1 MSPLDILL
9 TLSFITVVYAWVF
22 GRRVRCGWIITLSHA
37 AQLLAL
43 AWMSGLVYAG
53 LPRIESTFEMHFLG
67 ERLHWGFDALSW
79 FFALITLG
87 AGFLC
92 SWYMAGDWSREY
104 RARGGD
110 PRLLQFALALNVF
123 AMLVLLASGD
133 LLSLFIGWELVS
145 WASFLLM
152 AVGGV
157 VVRRH
162 ALRYLIYALAGAMM
176 ILAAIVMLYVH
187 SGSIQFQ
194 AVATSLS
201 GLSSGQLWLLTLLLC
216 AGFGIKMGL
225 LPFHLWQPKAYA
237 ETPGPGAAF
246 LGAISSRM
254 GLFALLLVVVQLIGL
269 ARLAALEIPHA
280 FLSGRDLLAWVAVF
294 TIVFPTFTALRQH
307 DARRLLA
314 WHGVGQTGYMLLGI
328 AVGSDLASAGGLM
341 HVFNHASYQALLF
354 LVVSGVVYRVGGS
367 DLNRL
372 GGLVVRMPLS
382 FFLMLIGII
391 GLAGL
396 PPMNGF
402 VSKWMIYR
410 ALIDAGSPLLFIG
423 AVIGTLG
430 TILSVYKLIH
440 NMFLG
445 QLRIEHQQVEEVPWS
460 LLAPMLILGAVVLIT
475 GWFPGIV
482 LDWTRA
488 VQRAVGLPELAHVLG
503 GVPLKRGGLDMIWLV
518 SVLLAGFGVGT
529 LVFLLGGR
537 GRRVH
542 QLDNYAGGHFLD
554 ADARYQYSD
563 DFYAGLMHRIAPWYR
578 KSFRWLERGLMA
590 SVDLLSLAM
599 RGFYRQAQPAFY
611 VLAAV
616 VLSLAWALEAA

>member
-1 MSPLDILL
+1 MNALDTLL
-9 TLSFITVVYAWVF
+9 TLSFISVVYSWVF
-22 GRRVRCGWIITLSHA
+22 GARARCGWIVTLSHA

-43 AWMSGLVYAG
+43 AWMNGLVYAD
-53 LPRIESTFEMHFLG
+53 LPRVESAFVMHFMG

-87 AGFLC
+87 AGFLG
-92 SWYMAGDWSREY
+92 SWYMAGDWSRHY
-104 RARGGD
+104 RARGGN

-152 AVGGV
+152 AVGGALA
-157 VVRRH
+157 RRY
-162 ALRYLIYALAGAMM
+162 ALRYLTYAFAGAMM
-176 ILAAIVMLYVH
+176 ILAAIVMIYVQ
-187 SGSIQFQ
+187 SGSIEFS
-194 AVATSLS
+194 AVAESLKGLPS
-201 GLSSGQLWLLTLLLC
+201 GYLWLLVLLFS

-254 GLFALLLVVVQLIGL
+254 GLFALLLVVIQLIGL
-269 ARLAALEIPHA
+269 GRLAALEIPYS
-280 FLSGRDLLAWVAVF
+280 FLNARDLLAWVGVF

-354 LVVSGVVYRVGGS
+354 LVVSGVLYRVGTS
-367 DLNRL
+367 DLNQL
-372 GGLVVRMPLS
+372 GGLVARMPVS

-445 QLRIEHQQVEEVPWS
+445 QLRVEHQRVEEAPWS
-460 LLAPMLILGAVVLIT
+460 MLAPMLVFGGVVFVT
-475 GWFPGIV
+475 GWFPGLV
-482 LDWTRA
+482 LDWTSA
-488 VQRAVGLPELAHVLG
+488 VQAAVGLPVLAHTLG
-503 GVPLKRGGLDMIWLV
+503 GVPLAHGGLDMIWLV
-518 SVLLAGFGVGT
+518 SVLLAGFGIGT
-529 LVFLLGGR
+529 LVFMLGGR

-554 ADARYQYSD
+554 ADTRYQFSD
-563 DFYAGLMHRIAPWYR
+563 DFYPGLMHRIGPWYR
-578 KSFRWLERGLMA
+578 KSFRWLERGLVA

-599 RGFYRQAQPAFY
+599 QGLYRHAHPAFY
-611 VLAAV
+611 VLAVV
-616 VLSLAWALEAA
+616 VLSLAWALEAI